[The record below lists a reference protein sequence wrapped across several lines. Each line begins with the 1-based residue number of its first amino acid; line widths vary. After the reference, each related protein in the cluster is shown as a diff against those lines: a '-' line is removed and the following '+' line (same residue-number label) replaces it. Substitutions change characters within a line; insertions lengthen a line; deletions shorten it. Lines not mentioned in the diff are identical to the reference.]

1 MFMRSTG
8 LGRTLLTAKVAN
20 IEATTVV
27 PSTLEEAKEGAAEPT
42 RMLLVME
49 VVNPVHWTVRAFID
63 PSDLRKM
70 VKIVLTNPQLLLKG
84 IKFFFS
90 KDPAYGETAKAEVP
104 ASALKPEAGK
114 APKSAAGPGP
124 IPSAAAKGPGPIP
137 SRMRAR

>member
-27 PSTLEEAKEGAAEPT
+27 PSTLEEAKAGTTEPT

-90 KDPAYGETAKAEVP
+90 KDPVYGETAKAEAP
-104 ASALKPEAGK
+104 ASA
-114 APKSAAGPGP
+114 PKSQAGPGP
-124 IPSAAAKGPGPIP
+124 IPSPAAKGPGPIP
-137 SRMRAR
+137 SRVRA

>member
-27 PSTLEEAKEGAAEPT
+27 PSTLEEAKDGAAEPT
-42 RMLLVME
+42 RMLLVMQ
-49 VVNPVHWTVRAFID
+49 VVDPVNWTVRAFID

-70 VKIVLTNPQLLLKG
+70 VKAVVTNPGLLLKG

-90 KDPAYGETAKAEVP
+90 KDPVYAKSARAEASASAARPEAAKAP
-104 ASALKPEAGK
+104 RPQ
-114 APKSAAGPGP
+114 AGPGP
-124 IPSAAAKGPGPIP
+124 IPSPVAKGPGPIP
-137 SRMRAR
+137 SRVRA

>member
-27 PSTLEEAKEGAAEPT
+27 PSTLEEAKDGAVEPT
-42 RMLLVME
+42 RMLLVMQ
-49 VVNPVHWTVRAFID
+49 VVDPVNWTVRAFID

-70 VKIVLTNPQLLLKG
+70 VKVVVTNPGLLLKG

-90 KDPAYGETAKAEVP
+90 KDPVYAKTAKAEAR
-104 ASALKPEAGK
+104 ASAPKPEAAK
-114 APKSAAGPGP
+114 APRPQAGPGP
-124 IPSAAAKGPGPIP
+124 IPSAVAKGPGPIP
-137 SRMRAR
+137 SRVRA

>member
-27 PSTLEEAKEGAAEPT
+27 PSTLEQPKEGTTEPT
-42 RMLLVME
+42 RMLLIME
-49 VVNPVHWTVRAFID
+49 VVNPVHWMVRAFID

-70 VKIVLTNPQLLLKG
+70 VKIVLTNPLLLLKG

-90 KDPAYGETAKAEVP
+90 KDPVYGETVKAETP
-104 ASALKPEAGK
+104 ASTPKSEAGK
-114 APKSAAGPGP
+114 APKPGAGPGP
-124 IPSAAAKGPGPIP
+124 IPSRK
-137 SRMRAR
+137 

>member
-27 PSTLEEAKEGAAEPT
+27 PSTLEEAKEGTTEPT
-42 RMLLVME
+42 RMLLVMQ
-49 VVNPVHWTVRAFID
+49 VVDPVHWTVRAFID

-70 VKIVLTNPQLLLKG
+70 VKIVLTNPGLLLKG

-90 KDPAYGETAKAEVP
+90 KDPVYGETAKAEAP
-104 ASALKPEAGK
+104 ASAPKQEAGK
-114 APKSAAGPGP
+114 AAKPAAGPGP
-124 IPSAAAKGPGPIP
+124 IPAATPKGPGPIP
-137 SRMRAR
+137 SRARA

>member
-27 PSTLEEAKEGAAEPT
+27 PSTLEEAQEGVIEPT

-49 VVNPVHWTVRAFID
+49 VVDPVHWTVRAFID

-70 VKIVLTNPQLLLKG
+70 VKIVLMNPLLLLKG

-90 KDPAYGETAKAEVP
+90 KDPIYGETARAEAP
-104 ASALKPEAGK
+104 ASAPKPEAAK
-114 APKSAAGPGP
+114 APKSAAGPT
-124 IPSAAAKGPGPIP
+124 PSPVAKGPGPIP

>member
-27 PSTLEEAKEGAAEPT
+27 PSTLEEPMEGTTEPT

-70 VKIVLTNPQLLLKG
+70 VKIVLMNPQLLLKG

-90 KDPAYGETAKAEVP
+90 KDPVYGETAKAEAP
-104 ASALKPEAGK
+104 ASAPKPQ
-114 APKSAAGPGP
+114 AGPGP
-124 IPSAAAKGPGPIP
+124 IHAAPKGPGPIP
-137 SRMRAR
+137 SRVRA

>member
-8 LGRTLLTAKVAN
+8 LGRTLLTARVAN

-27 PSTLEEAKEGAAEPT
+27 PSTLEESTGGTIEPT

-70 VKIVLTNPQLLLKG
+70 VKIVLTNPSLLLKG

-90 KDPAYGETAKAEVP
+90 KDPVYGELTKAEAP
-104 ASALKPEAGK
+104 ASAPKPEAGK
-114 APKSAAGPGP
+114 AQKPQAGPGP
-124 IPSAAAKGPGPIP
+124 IPAAQKGPGPIP
-137 SRMRAR
+137 SRVRA

>member
-27 PSTLEEAKEGAAEPT
+27 PSTLEEAKNGAAEPT
-42 RMLLVME
+42 RMLLVMQ
-49 VVNPVHWTVRAFID
+49 VVDPVNWTVRAFID

-70 VKIVLTNPQLLLKG
+70 VKVVVTNPGLVLKG

-90 KDPAYGETAKAEVP
+90 KDPVYAKSAKAEVP
-104 ASALKPEAGK
+104 LSAAKPEGAK
-114 APKSAAGPGP
+114 AARPQPGPGP
-124 IPSAAAKGPGPIP
+124 IPSAVAKGPGPIP
-137 SRMRAR
+137 SRVRA

>member
-27 PSTLEEAKEGAAEPT
+27 PSTLEEPMEGTTEPT

-70 VKIVLTNPQLLLKG
+70 VKIVLMNPQLLLKG

-90 KDPAYGETAKAEVP
+90 KDPVYVETAKTEVS
-104 ASALKPEAGK
+104 ASTPKSETGK
-114 APKSAAGPGP
+114 APKPGAGPGP
-124 IPSAAAKGPGPIP
+124 IPAAAPKGPGPIP
-137 SRMRAR
+137 SRVRV